1 MLLKVRKMRR
11 MPNRQICSYIAT
23 EQVPETAR
31 SRKFALATGSAG
43 KKHHTISGGTR
54 MKKKT
59 KKVLLI
65 TVICVALLFSFST
78 TAFAA
83 GEDMFQVADN
93 IIRDVY
99 THIAGISTILAALMS
114 AIAVIGAKMSNNQH
128 KVDQSWDWLKRIWI
142 AWAVINGIGA
152 FIAYVAPLL
161 DGYNV
166 LP

>member
-1 MLLKVRKMRR
+1 MKKWQKILLLFAMTMMLG
-11 MPNRQICSYIAT
+11 
-23 EQVPETAR
+23 
-31 SRKFALATGSAG
+31 LAT
-43 KKHHTISGGTR
+43 TI
-54 MKKKT
+54 
-59 KKVLLI
+59 
-65 TVICVALLFSFST
+65 

-83 GEDMFQVADN
+83 GENMIEVADN

-99 THIAGISTILAALMS
+99 THIAGISTVLAALMS

-152 FIAYVAPLL
+152 FISYVVPLF

>member
-1 MLLKVRKMRR
+1 
-11 MPNRQICSYIAT
+11 
-23 EQVPETAR
+23 
-31 SRKFALATGSAG
+31 
-43 KKHHTISGGTR
+43 
-54 MKKKT
+54 MKKRT

-65 TVICVALLFSFST
+65 TVICVVLLFSLST

>member
-1 MLLKVRKMRR
+1 
-11 MPNRQICSYIAT
+11 
-23 EQVPETAR
+23 
-31 SRKFALATGSAG
+31 
-43 KKHHTISGGTR
+43 
-54 MKKKT
+54 MKKWQKI
-59 KKVLLI
+59 LI
-65 TVICVALLFSFST
+65 LFAMIMMLISSAT
-78 TAFAA
+78 ITAFAA
-83 GEDMFQVADN
+83 GEDLFQVADN

-99 THIAGISTILAALMS
+99 TNIAGISTVLAALMS

-152 FIAYVAPLL
+152 FIAYIVPLF

>member
-1 MLLKVRKMRR
+1 
-11 MPNRQICSYIAT
+11 
-23 EQVPETAR
+23 
-31 SRKFALATGSAG
+31 
-43 KKHHTISGGTR
+43 
-54 MKKKT
+54 MKKWQKI
-59 KKVLLI
+59 LI
-65 TVICVALLFSFST
+65 LSAMIMMLISSATI

-83 GEDMFQVADN
+83 GEDLFQVADN

-99 THIAGISTILAALMS
+99 TNIAGISTVLAALMS
-114 AIAVIGAKMSNNQH
+114 AIAVIGAQMSNNQH

-152 FIAYVAPLL
+152 FIAYIVPLF

>member
-1 MLLKVRKMRR
+1 ML
-11 MPNRQICSYIAT
+11 ISAT
-23 EQVPETAR
+23 
-31 SRKFALATGSAG
+31 SL
-43 KKHHTISGGTR
+43 
-54 MKKKT
+54 
-59 KKVLLI
+59 
-65 TVICVALLFSFST
+65 

-83 GEDMFQVADN
+83 GEDLFEVADN

-99 THIAGISTILAALMS
+99 THIAGISTVLAALMS
-114 AIAVIGAKMSNNQH
+114 AIAVVGAKMSNNQH

-152 FIAYVAPLL
+152 FIAYVVPLF